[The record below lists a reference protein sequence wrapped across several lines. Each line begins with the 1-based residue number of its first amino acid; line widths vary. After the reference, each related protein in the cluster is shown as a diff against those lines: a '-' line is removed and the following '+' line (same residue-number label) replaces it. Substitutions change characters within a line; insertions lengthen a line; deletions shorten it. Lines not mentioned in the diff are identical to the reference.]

1 MVTGITCERIIKDE
15 YKLVKEFNKYYINNT
30 EKSGQTEPVKL
41 GVFENW
47 NGNEEMVND
56 ISKSYKGYSSI
67 LSIKDIVTIFK
78 LHKVKF

>member
-41 GVFENW
+41 GVFENL
-47 NGNEEMVND
+47 NGNEEMAND
-56 ISKSYKGYSSI
+56 ILKSYKEYSSI

-78 LHKVKF
+78 LHNVKF